1 MFKPFRCQLC
11 GETYLGEER
20 PDRCPYC
27 GATGKLLVAAAEWAD
42 EPTPQLD
49 EATRG
54 ICLEGLG
61 LELSNT
67 AYYQQCRYRAEIP
80 VNAAIFA
87 RLSKQEL
94 EHAEAFTRMLGQQ
107 MPQLPQETAPD
118 SDSEKFAGAH
128 AREQRAIKFYLDGA
142 KRATNQRVKELLR
155 YLAEIE
161 VEHLQVSNGYR

>member
-1 MFKPFRCQLC
+1 MFKLFRCQLC
-11 GETYLGEER
+11 GETYLGEQQ

-27 GATGKLLVAAAEWAD
+27 GAAGKLLVAAAEWAD

-49 EATRG
+49 ETSRS
-54 ICLEGLG
+54 ICQEGLG

-67 AYYQQCRYRAEIP
+67 AYYQQCRYKAELP
-80 VNAAIFA
+80 VNVGIFA
-87 RLSKQEL
+87 RLSKQEQ
-94 EHAEAFTRMLGQQ
+94 EHAEAFSRLLGQPL
-107 MPQLPQETAPD
+107 PQLPGETAPE
-118 SDSEKFAGAH
+118 SDAEKFAGAH

-161 VEHLQVSNGYR
+161 VEHLKVSNTYR